1 MSVDISVSIPNL
13 AEMVGRLKAFRND
26 QLPYALSVAMNR
38 AAKDGRDGVR
48 GHLRSQFDL
57 QSDTLHLTFGPF
69 GGMPSTRAKAAAT
82 SAEAAIAQG
91 IARGWSH
98 RSQWPQLRVVLG
110 SRAFAAG
117 LQEEG
122 GVKPFSG
129 TKDGVAGGRATG
141 TKPSKQTASRAWIPT
156 KYLPREGS
164 RIARN
169 FQPSRIKP
177 RLLARRRGTRATDTV
192 WQAGK
197 YIMRREDGARS
208 ARPIYILTKRAV
220 VPPRL
225 ELEQYVVKTY
235 QAKLWPRFS
244 QAMAAALATA
254 KNGNRFTPR

>member
-1 MSVDISVSIPNL
+1 MSVDVSVSMPNL
-13 AEMVGRLKAFRND
+13 NELVGRLRAFRRD
-26 QLPYALSVAMNR
+26 QLPFALSVAMNR

-48 GHLRSQFDL
+48 QHLRSQFEL
-57 QSDTLHLTFGPF
+57 NSDTLHLTFGPF
-69 GGMPSTRAKAAAT
+69 GGLPSTRAKAAAV

-91 IARGWSH
+91 VARGWSH
-98 RSQWPQLRVVLG
+98 RTQWPNLRVVFG
-110 SRAFAAG
+110 SVAYAAALQEQGGNKPFAGTKEGVAAG
-117 LQEEG
+117 RG
-122 GVKPFSG
+122 S
-129 TKDGVAGGRATG
+129 G

-177 RLLARRRGTRATDTV
+177 RLMARRRGTRATDTV

-208 ARPIYILTKRAV
+208 ARPIYILTARAV

-225 ELEQYVVKTY
+225 EMQQYVVKLY

-244 QAMAAALATA
+244 QAMGAALATA
-254 KNGNRFTPR
+254 NRNRPTSR